1 MPSLRSAS
9 RVLLALALHGLARE
23 VDAAIGLALHATVA
37 SPGMAWAP
45 FSLLEP
51 GAGLR
56 LLMWLGLG
64 ALAWVVLGLQRARST
79 PSSLGPALAA
89 EASTFD
95 PLYLRPVVTLLALA
109 SLWVHPTYPYG
120 FTLPVALT
128 QDWGVAQ
135 DAVAVAWLLAL
146 RLPALRLP
154 APRARE
160 VFFLSFLVYALLSPE
175 WARHWQGH
183 PGNEPKTLRM
193 AVAVGHD
200 LTLDAEGV
208 SAAMEELDPSPL
220 AEAVRRSGG
229 RLLGESWR
237 MLRALAH
244 GPSAVG
250 KDAIRARRITRQTVR
265 GKDGGV
271 FYVLAPGPSILLA
284 PALRVDRA
292 LNRILG
298 TTGRLAVTLLL
309 WNALAAALVAALFRF
324 TRKLT
329 GGPGLAALAC
339 GLVALSPPF
348 LFYFY
353 QFYPEMLGALVL
365 TLVFHRLAFSGWS
378 TGSLLVQGL
387 LIASL
392 PWLHQKFLPVWAVLT
407 LQAGVMAVE
416 RLVTLRALL
425 ALLVPQVVT
434 VYLTALYNFAI
445 TGSVRP
451 DALFLAWGPGGVTG
465 ARVGEGLLGLLL
477 DARYGLLPY
486 APVYLLA
493 AAGLALGLRRGS
505 PLRLAVPAVLTYYVT
520 VAAADNWSG
529 AVCALGR
536 YLMPAVPFLVALAV
550 VALHRTRSRRGVA
563 AVALTLSAFSALI
576 AISLFQDPHAANDC
590 ARLLARSSIADGH
603 VYIPDL
609 FYRSPRYAAPGQAAR
624 VLAIGFLVLATG
636 LLLWRAAVGKAGRS
650 VPRSAIGLLVV
661 PLLLAWPLEHWPS
674 PRRGPHLEPGLA
686 IDPATTLW
694 VRRGA
699 RVEDGTLR
707 ATRGRLEL
715 LVRSREP
722 LLALRLD
729 VWGDGWLGL
738 PGGRRLAVKPRGTRM
753 DLPLDRRVKLSDPG
767 GGEEGFYWL
776 HLRVETPGYVW
787 LRGVAGVHEGNIHP

>member
-1 MPSLRSAS
+1 M
-9 RVLLALALHGLARE
+9 ARE
-23 VDAAIGLALHATVA
+23 VDVAIGLVLHATTDSA
-37 SPGMAWAP
+37 AKAWAP
-45 FSLLEP
+45 FALIEP
-51 GAGLR
+51 GVGGR
-56 LLMWLGLG
+56 LLIWLGLG
-64 ALAWVVLGLQRARST
+64 ALAWVALGLQRARSGT
-79 PSSLGPALAA
+79 SSLGPALAT
-89 EASTFD
+89 EAFTFD
-95 PLYLRPVVTLLALA
+95 PLYLRPAITLLALA
-109 SLWVHPTYPYG
+109 SLSVHPTYPYG

-146 RLPALRLP
+146 RMPARRLP
-154 APRARE
+154 APRALE

-175 WARHWQGH
+175 WARHWEGH

-208 SAAMEELDPSPL
+208 SAAMEELGTRPL
-220 AEAVRRSGG
+220 PEAVSRSGG
-229 RLLGESWR
+229 HLLGESWR

-265 GKDGGV
+265 GKEGGV

-292 LNRILG
+292 INRVRG
-298 TTGRLAVTLLL
+298 TTGRLAVTLLF

-324 TRKLT
+324 LRRLT
-329 GGPGLAALAC
+329 GRPGLSAVACGLAAL
-339 GLVALSPPF
+339 LPPF

-365 TLVFHRLAFSGWS
+365 TLIFHRLAFSSWS

-407 LQAGVMAVE
+407 LQAAVMAVE

-425 ALLVPQVVT
+425 ALLVPQAVT

-465 ARVGEGLLGLLL
+465 ARLGEGLLGLLL

-493 AAGLALGLRRGS
+493 AGGLALGLRRGS
-505 PLRLAVPAVLTYYVT
+505 PLRLAVPAVVTYYVT

-550 VALHRTRSRRGVA
+550 VALDRTRSRRGVA
-563 AVALTLSAFSALI
+563 AVALTLSAFSAVL
-576 AISLFQDPHAANDC
+576 AVSLFRDPHAANDC
-590 ARLLARSSIADGH
+590 SRLLAKSAIADGH
-603 VYIPDL
+603 VYLPDL
-609 FYRSPRYAAPGQAAR
+609 FYRSPRYGAPGQAAR
-624 VLAIGFLVLATG
+624 VLAFALLALALG
-636 LLLWRAAVGKAGRS
+636 RWLWRAAVGKAGRS
-650 VPRSAIGLLVV
+650 VGRSTIGLLAL

-674 PRRGPHLEPGLA
+674 TREGPHLEQGLA
-686 IDPATTLW
+686 IDPATTVW
-694 VRRGA
+694 VRKGA

-707 ATRGRLEL
+707 AVRGRLEL

-722 LLALRLD
+722 LFALRLD

-738 PGGRRLAVKPRGTRM
+738 PGGQRLAVRPQGARIDVPVHLVVQLT
-753 DLPLDRRVKLSDPG
+753 DRR
-767 GGEEGFYWL
+767 GGEEGFY
-776 HLRVETPGYVW
+776 RTSVGIDTPGYVW
-787 LRGVAGVHEGNIHP
+787 LRGTAGVHEGNIPR